1 MELTQNPFQPK
12 RLATAVFI
20 GLCALSA
27 GAYAAPGGVPGRPDG
42 GGGPPTGGETAANNL
57 SFPVI
62 LSDNVGPSAFP
73 ADGAWR
79 WAPIISPA
87 TECIGEEGVEP
98 GTSVDPLIKCYYGR
112 HVTVSNEEGSTGQ
125 IVFDGDVSL
134 GANPESCDA
143 EDAACKVWWLQKR
156 PDNFWK
162 ALSVGH
168 DISTPLVVSAVDL
181 GDLLE
186 STPSIA
192 TRQIRVEFNL
202 LQSVAADD
210 EELGSYLADWTGY
223 AGGLP
228 LPSPCVVPTTAGQS
242 IGCFAAFGMSGA
254 VPGTEQSGNEMQG
267 NDFGPGPDPGLL
279 TGTLTVLNPS
289 DVRTA
294 TLADGIATLPISA
307 LVYSHCAR
315 LVIQK
320 IADEA
325 PTWDETT
332 GQWSGPGVGAPVVNV
347 ATYSGTNPWS
357 VEITSSGSIVY
368 GYNWNAKTVPTGTYR
383 LTFVLDGNDSVGPQ
397 CTTTLATKFES
408 PTLTTLGTQLVN
420 IGENTTPHIVYA
432 GDSDLGDEGGLAY
445 IDLTLTTKGG
455 GKKGGG
461 NRP

>member
-1 MELTQNPFQPK
+1 MDALKTQNKSHPTP
-12 RLATAVFI
+12 LAAAVFV
-20 GLCALSA
+20 GLCAFSS
-27 GAYAAPGGVPGRPDG
+27 GAYAAKGAPGVPG
-42 GGGPPTGGETAANNL
+42 GGGPPTGGGETGANNL

-62 LSDNVGPSAFP
+62 LSDNVGPTAFP

-79 WAPIISPA
+79 WAPVISPT
-87 TECIGEEGVEP
+87 TECIGEDGVES
-98 GTSVDPLIKCYYGR
+98 GTVVDPMIKCYYGR
-112 HVTVSNEEGSTGQ
+112 HVTVVSETGA
-125 IVFDGDVSL
+125 IVFDGDVSQ
-134 GANPESCDA
+134 GADPTACDA
-143 EDAACKVWWLQKR
+143 EDTACKVWWLQKR

-168 DISTPLVVSAVDL
+168 DITTPLVVSAVDL

-202 LQSVAADD
+202 LQSVPTDD
-210 EELGSYLADWTGY
+210 PELGSYLVSDWTTY
-223 AGGLP
+223 TGGLP
-228 LPSPCVVPTTAGQS
+228 LPYPCAVPTAAGQNM
-242 IGCFAAFGMSGA
+242 GCFAAFGMSGA

-267 NDFGPGPDPGLL
+267 NDFGPGPAPSLE
-279 TGTLTVLNPS
+279 TGTLTVLDPS
-289 DVRTA
+289 SVRTA
-294 TLADGIATLPISA
+294 TLADGTTTLPISA

-320 IADEA
+320 IDGA

-347 ATYSGTNPWS
+347 ATYSTTNPWS
-357 VEITSSGSIVY
+357 VEITSGGSIVY

-383 LTFVLDGNDSVGPQ
+383 LTFVLDGNDAVGPQ
-397 CTTTLATKFES
+397 CASTLATKFETPAGES
-408 PTLTTLGTQLVN
+408 LGTQLVN
-420 IGENTTPHIVYA
+420 IGENSAPRIVYA

-445 IDLTLTTKGG
+445 IDLGLTTKGG

-461 NRP
+461 RP